1 MKIFISADIEG
12 IGGVVRGEQS
22 SRDSADYAHARK
34 LMTAEVNSAIQ
45 GAFDG
50 GATEVVVTDAHSIGL
65 NLISDEVDER
75 ARLILGTPR
84 RLGMMEGVDLGFDA
98 AFFIGYHA
106 AAGTAQAIIAHS
118 YRRRVAEIRLNGRKV
133 GEIGFNAALAG
144 HFNVPVVLIS
154 GDEAVCAEARAMVP
168 DILAAPVKKGL
179 GAYSALCLH
188 PKQAQALIHQ
198 SAKQALSSTEREPC
212 RPSAGRPSWRCDSP
226 RPRPSTAAC
235 ACRALNSGMER
246 PCGTRPGM
254 FWTLFRSSTSWPTW
268 PNWYPISD

>member
-22 SRDSADYAHARK
+22 SRDTADYAHARK
-34 LMTAEVNSAIQ
+34 LMTAEVNSAIR

-106 AAGTAQAIIAHS
+106 AAGTAQAVIAHS

-133 GEIGFNAALAG
+133 GEIGFNTALAG

-154 GDEAVCAEARAMVP
+154 GDEAACAEARALLP
-168 DILAAPVKKGL
+168 HILAVPVKKGL

-198 SAKQALSSTEREPC
+198 SAKQALSSTERGAM
-212 RPSAGRPSWRCDSP
+212 PSIGRPTVLEVRFTTASAIDRCLRLPGAELLD
-226 RPRPSTAAC
+226 
-235 ACRALNSGMER
+235 
-246 PCGTRPGM
+246 GT
-254 FWTLFRSSTSWPTW
+254 TLRYEARDVLDAFQVFNVMADLAELVPH
-268 PNWYPISD
+268 I

>member
-22 SRDSADYAHARK
+22 GHNAADYAHARK
-34 LMTAEVNSAIQ
+34 LMTAEVNAAIQ
-45 GAFDG
+45 GDFDG
-50 GATEVVVTDAHSIGL
+50 GASEAVVNDAHNIGL

-106 AAGTAQAIIAHS
+106 SAGTAQGVIAHS

-154 GDEAVCAEARAMVP
+154 GDEAACTEARALLP
-168 DILAAPVKKGL
+168 QILAVPVKKGL

-188 PKQAQALIHQ
+188 PKQAQALIRQ
-198 SAKQALSSTEREPC
+198 TAQKALSETEREAVPPIGQPTILEV
-212 RPSAGRPSWRCDSP
+212 RFTTASAIDRCLRLPGAELRD
-226 RPRPSTAAC
+226 
-235 ACRALNSGMER
+235 
-246 PCGTRPGM
+246 GT
-254 FWTLFRSSTSWPTW
+254 TLRYEARDVLEAFQVFNVMADLAELVPH
-268 PNWYPISD
+268 I

>member
-1 MKIFISADIEG
+1 MKVFISADIEG
-12 IGGVVRGEQS
+12 VGGVVRGEQS
-22 SRDSADYAHARK
+22 GRDNAEYAHARK
-34 LMTAEVNSAIQ
+34 LMTAEVNAAIQ

-75 ARLILGTPR
+75 AMLILGTPR

-106 AAGTAQAIIAHS
+106 AAGTAQAVIAHS

-133 GEIGFNAALAG
+133 GEIGFNTALAG

-154 GDEAVCAEARAMVP
+154 GDEAACAEARALLP
-168 DILAAPVKKGL
+168 HILAVPVKKGL

-188 PKQAQALIHQ
+188 PKQAQALIRQ
-198 SAKQALSSTEREPC
+198 SAKQALSSTERGTMAHIAKPTVLEV
-212 RPSAGRPSWRCDSP
+212 RFTTASAIDRCLRLPGAELLD
-226 RPRPSTAAC
+226 
-235 ACRALNSGMER
+235 
-246 PCGTRPGM
+246 GT
-254 FWTLFRSSTSWPTW
+254 TLRYEARDVLDAFQVFNVMADLAELVPH
-268 PNWYPISD
+268 I

>member
-65 NLISDEVDER
+65 NLISDDVDER

-84 RLGMMEGVDLGFDA
+84 RLGMMEGVDLGCDA

-106 AAGTAQAIIAHS
+106 AAGTAQGIIAHS

-133 GEIGFNAALAG
+133 GEFGFNAALAG
-144 HFNVPVVLIS
+144 HYHVPVVLIS
-154 GDEAVCAEARAMVP
+154 GDEAVCAEAQAMVSE
-168 DILAAPVKKGL
+168 ILTAPVKKGL
-179 GAYSALCLH
+179 GAYSASCLH
-188 PKQAQALIHQ
+188 PKQAQKLIYQ
-198 SAKQALSSTEREPC
+198 SANQAVSIVKQSVPVAVS
-212 RPSAGRPSWRCDSP
+212 RPVTLEVRFTTASAIDRCLRLPGAELRD
-226 RPRPSTAAC
+226 
-235 ACRALNSGMER
+235 
-246 PCGTRPGM
+246 GT
-254 FWTLFRSSTSWPTW
+254 TLRYEARNVLDAFQVFNVMADLAELVPH
-268 PNWYPISD
+268 I

>member
-22 SRDSADYAHARK
+22 GHNAADYAHARK
-34 LMTAEVNSAIQ
+34 LMTAEVNAAIQ

-50 GATEVVVTDAHSIGL
+50 GASEVVVTDAHNIGL
-65 NLISDEVDER
+65 NLISDDVDER

-84 RLGMMEGVDLGFDA
+84 RLGMMEGVELGFDA

-106 AAGTAQAIIAHS
+106 SAGTAQGIIAHS

-154 GDEAVCAEARAMVP
+154 GDEAACAEARALLP
-168 DILAAPVKKGL
+168 QILAVPVKKGL

-188 PKQAQALIHQ
+188 PKQAQALIRQ
-198 SAKQALSSTEREPC
+198 SAQKALSATEREAVPPIGQPTVLEV
-212 RPSAGRPSWRCDSP
+212 RFTTASAIDRCLRLPGAELRD
-226 RPRPSTAAC
+226 
-235 ACRALNSGMER
+235 
-246 PCGTRPGM
+246 GT
-254 FWTLFRSSTSWPTW
+254 TLRYEARDVLEAFQVFNVMADLAELVPH
-268 PNWYPISD
+268 I